1 MANNKIFYSGTT
13 REPIFYKDIF
23 ILYRDIIR
31 EAVKDNGLKEDI
43 VMLVNNDLIN
53 VNRAPLIVLTRID
66 SPQPAAIN
74 NINETIGLGPD
85 GEKVINGAANYS
97 LNLAITSYG
106 NTYIEA
112 ERLGSIIQQKLI
124 TTSIHKVRKK
134 SNNSIMGHMFLGW
147 SGTNFLSSNSKLMSN
162 RIDIK
167 IQMVL
172 DYITN
177 LEE

>member
-1 MANNKIFYSGTT
+1 MDNSKIVYSGTT
-13 REPIFYKDIF
+13 QTPVFYKDIF

-74 NINETIGLGPD
+74 NINETIGIGPD
-85 GEKVINGAANYS
+85 GKKIVKGAANYDV
-97 LNLAITSYG
+97 NLAITSYG
-106 NTYIEA
+106 NSYIEA
-112 ERLGSIIQQKLI
+112 ERLGSIVQQKLI
-124 TTSIHKVRKK
+124 VTSINKIRKK
-134 SNNSIMGHMFLGW
+134 SNNTVMGHMFLGW

-172 DYITN
+172 NYVTN
-177 LEE
+177 LDE